1 MISSFIGISIYKAQ
15 DDINK
20 LKRLNEQLETANK
33 ELQIKIDK
41 EVKESQKKIINYLSS
56 SKISFNG

>member
-41 EVKESQKKIINYLSS
+41 EVKESQKKNHQLFIIKQN
-56 SKISFNG
+56 